1 MTDDFQPVPLRGS
14 TIDMVP
20 LDESHAEAILKNT
33 PRDAFTYF
41 RNDDPEWT
49 LDGIRKFIRDAI
61 AMRDRVP
68 FATVLKSTG
77 EAIGSSSYCDIRLA
91 NKGIEIG
98 FTWIAKEHRGTRV
111 NPESKLLMMTH
122 AFEVLGCERV
132 QLKCDVL
139 NLHSAAAIQKLGAKK
154 EGVLRRQMVVRAGR
168 MRDTA
173 LFSVIREEWPGV
185 KAALEKR
192 ASGC

>member
-1 MTDDFQPVPLRGS
+1 
-14 TIDMVP
+14 MVP
-20 LDESHAEAILKNT
+20 LAEAHAESLLQHT

-41 RNDDPEWT
+41 RYEDPEWT
-49 LDGIRKFIRDAI
+49 LDGIRRFIREAI
-61 AMRDRVP
+61 AMPDRVP

-77 EAIGSSSYCDIRLA
+77 EAVGSSSYCEIRLP
-91 NKGIEIG
+91 NKGIEVG

-111 NPESKLLMMTH
+111 NPESKLLMFTH

-139 NLHSAAAIQKLGAKK
+139 NLHSTAAILKLGAKK
-154 EGVLRRQMVVRAGR
+154 EGVLRKQMLVRGGR

-173 LFSVIREEWPGV
+173 IFSIIRAEWPAV
-185 KAALEKR
+185 KAGLEKR
-192 ASGC
+192 VAP

>member
-1 MTDDFQPVPLRGS
+1 
-14 TIDMVP
+14 MVP
-20 LDESHAEAILKNT
+20 LNETHAESLLKNT

-41 RNDDPEWT
+41 RYEDPEWS
-49 LDGIRKFIRDAI
+49 LEGIRRFIREAI
-61 AMRDRVP
+61 AMNDRLP

-98 FTWIAKEHRGTRV
+98 FTWIAREHRGTRV

-122 AFEVLGCERV
+122 AFETLGCERV

-139 NLHSAAAIQKLGAKK
+139 NLHSAAAIQKLGAKR
-154 EGVLRRQMVVRAGR
+154 EGVLRKQMVVRGGR

-173 LFSVIREEWPGV
+173 IFSIIRDEWPGV
-185 KAALEKR
+185 KAGLEKR
-192 ASGC
+192 AAGS

>member
-1 MTDDFQPVPLRGS
+1 MQQLQPIPLRGAR
-14 TIDMVP
+14 IDMVP
-20 LDESHAEAILKNT
+20 LAEVHAESLLRNT

-41 RNDDPEWT
+41 RYDDPEWT
-49 LDGIRKFIRDAI
+49 LEGIRQFIREAV
-61 AMRDRVP
+61 AMPDRVP

-77 EAIGSSSYCDIRLA
+77 EAVGSSSYCEIRLP

-111 NPESKLLMMTH
+111 NPESKLLMFTH

-139 NLHSAAAIQKLGAKK
+139 NLHSQAAILKLGAKK
-154 EGVLRRQMVVRAGR
+154 EGVLRKQMLVRGGR

-173 LFSVIREEWPGV
+173 IFSVTREEWPAV
-185 KAALEKR
+185 KAGLER
-192 ASGC
+192 RVGE